1 MEDSSDLNDSD
12 VDELLD
18 NGMEHMFVLLASKE
32 FAERKKRKPP
42 WSKVGRLCIARN
54 RALGHDLLM
63 RDYFIEVPTYPA
75 HFFIF
80 ATECGGLFSLR
91 SSKLARRK
99 LAISSACE
107 M

>member
-80 ATECGGLFSLR
+80 AT
-91 SSKLARRK
+91 
-99 LAISSACE
+99 
-107 M
+107 